1 MKTVTK
7 FITETL
13 DGTIFETVKTTERF
27 NIDGVRH
34 TTRTTSKTKI
44 APSQD
49 VGGISNSTKN
59 IIDSITFSQ
68 RQFGPKPLNF
78 IPKSFL

>member
-13 DGTIFETVKTTERF
+13 DGSIYETTKTTERF
-27 NIDGVRH
+27 KIDGVLH
-34 TTRTTSKTKI
+34 TTHTTSKTKI

-49 VGGISNSTKN
+49 DAVGLINNNTKN
-59 IIDSITFSQ
+59 IIDSIKKKGTS
-68 RQFGPKPLNF
+68 NE
-78 IPKSFL
+78 

>member
-1 MKTVTK
+1 MKRVTK
-7 FITETL
+7 FISESIDGSIYET
-13 DGTIFETVKTTERF
+13 TKTTESF

-34 TTRTTSKTKI
+34 TTHTTSKTKI

-59 IIDSITFSQ
+59 IIDEIKKKGT
-68 RQFGPKPLNF
+68 PK
-78 IPKSFL
+78 

>member
-34 TTRTTSKTKI
+34 TTHTTSKTKI

-49 VGGISNSTKN
+49 DVGGISNNTKN
-59 IIDSITFSQ
+59 IINSIKDNK
-68 RQFGPKPLNF
+68 GNPNE
-78 IPKSFL
+78 

>member
-7 FITETL
+7 FITETS

-27 NIDGVRH
+27 TIDGVRH
-34 TTRTTSKTKI
+34 TTHTRSNTKI

-49 VGGISNSTKN
+49 VGGISNNTKN
-59 IIDSITFSQ
+59 IINSIKNNKGT
-68 RQFGPKPLNF
+68 PNE
-78 IPKSFL
+78 

>member
-13 DGTIFETVKTTERF
+13 DGTIYETTKTTERF

-34 TTRTTSKTKI
+34 TTHTTSKTKI

-49 VGGISNSTKN
+49 DVGISNSTKN
-59 IIDSITFSQ
+59 IIDSIKNNKGT
-68 RQFGPKPLNF
+68 PNE
-78 IPKSFL
+78 